1 MRQLSILVFVVLLGF
16 SLTAQERAKSPFS
29 KTMQT
34 VGLTDITVEYSRPG
48 LKDRAAFGND
58 SKLAPLNKL
67 WRTGANAVT
76 TITFSDDVK
85 VGGKDVSAGS
95 YVILTMPGAD
105 SWKFHLYTPHEGY
118 WVSFRED
125 TPVLAVSATPTTA
138 SESQES
144 FLISFDHLKDHS
156 AHMNMAWGTTR
167 VAIPIEVK

>member
-1 MRQLSILVFVVLLGF
+1 MRQLTLLVFVALLGF

-29 KTMQT
+29 TTTQT

-48 LKDRAAFGND
+48 LKDRAAFADN
-58 SKLAPLNKL
+58 SELAPLNKL

-76 TITFSDDVK
+76 KITFSDDVK
-85 VGGKDVSAGS
+85 VGGQKVAAGS
-95 YVILTMPGAD
+95 YVVLTMPGAD

-125 TPVLAVSATPTTA
+125 TPVAAVSATPSTA
-138 SESQES
+138 SDSQES

-156 AHMNMAWGTTR
+156 AQLTMAWGTTR
-167 VAIPIEVK
+167 VAIPIEVN